1 MDAISY
7 SSARKNLVKTME
19 KVCDDHSPIIVTRKN
34 ARAVVIMSLD
44 DYNAIEE
51 TAYLLRSPA
60 NAERLRQSIKQAEE
74 GKIVERDLIEVS
86 SQRKGIV

>member
-7 SSARKNLVKTME
+7 SAARKNLVKTME
-19 KVCDDHSPIIVTRKN
+19 KVCDDHSPIIITRKN
-34 ARAVVIMSLD
+34 ARAVVIMALE

-60 NAERLRQSIKQAEE
+60 NAEKLNQSVKQIEE
-74 GKIVERDLIEVS
+74 GKVIYRDLIEES
-86 SQRKGIV
+86 APDKGKK

>member
-7 SSARKNLVKTME
+7 SVARKKLAETME
-19 KVCDDHSPIIVTRKN
+19 KVCDDHSPIIITRKN
-34 ARAVVIMSLD
+34 ARPVVIMALD

-60 NAERLRQSIKQAEE
+60 NAERLRQSIKQFEE
-74 GKIVERDLIEVS
+74 GKITHHRSLP
-86 SQRKGIV
+86 R